1 MKRLRF
7 AGLLAF
13 TLCALR
19 LTAAAPSSAGGY
31 TLKVSTDRADATYRR
46 GETVTFAVALTC
58 DATGE
63 RVSGPEAKWSIT
75 KDGKPLD
82 RAGTAVL
89 APSDLNLTASLDEPG
104 FLHCMVECTPAAGAP
119 KLTARAGAAI
129 EPRAIQPSLPAP
141 ADFDAF
147 WAEQRRLLAATP
159 AHLRL
164 VPVPSPTGEVECF
177 EVRAATGVGRGL
189 SGYLAR
195 PKGAKAKSLAAIV
208 LCHGA
213 GVTTS
218 RLATAVAWARDGLLA
233 LDFNAHGL
241 PNAQPRDF
249 YATLQS
255 GELKDYYLQGRES
268 RETMYLRG
276 IIFRLLRAIDTV
288 TAQAEWDGRRVV
300 VLGRSQGGGQ
310 ALVAGGLDPRVTY
323 VSAEIPTF
331 CDHTGILVGRINGW
345 PRIIPNDTTSPD
357 PKVVEAV
364 RYYDA
369 VNFASR
375 LSAPV
380 FVTLGFI
387 DHICPPTGI
396 YAMYNQLRG
405 RKQLWEHLDTGH
417 VSRRDYDA
425 RVREEVLA
433 YVQASSSR

>member
-1 MKRLRF
+1 MKRLRI
-7 AGLLAF
+7 AGFLAL
-13 TLCALR
+13 TLCVLR
-19 LTAAAPSSAGGY
+19 LPAAAPSSAGGY
-31 TLKVSTDRADATYRR
+31 TLHVSTDRADAPYRR
-46 GETVTFAVALTC
+46 GETVVFTVVLTR

-63 RVSGPEAKWSIT
+63 RISGPEARWSIT

-82 RAGTAVL
+82 RAGTTVL
-89 APSDLNLTASLDEPG
+89 ARPGLTLTASLDEPG

-129 EPRAIQPSLPAP
+129 EPRDIQPSLPPP

-164 VPVPSPTGEVECF
+164 VPVPSPAGDVECF
-177 EVRAATGVGRGL
+177 EVLAATGVGRGL
-189 SGYLAR
+189 SGYMAR
-195 PKGAKAKSLAAIV
+195 PKGAKAKSLPGIV

-241 PNAQPRDF
+241 PNAQPREL
-249 YATLQS
+249 YAALQS
-255 GELKDYYLQGRES
+255 GELKEYYLQGRES

-288 TAQAEWDGRRVV
+288 AGQADWDGRRLVA
-300 VLGRSQGGGQ
+300 LGRSQGGGQ

-331 CDHTGILVGRINGW
+331 CDHTGIVVGRINGW
-345 PRIIPNDTTSPD
+345 PRIIPNDTVSPD

-375 LSAPV
+375 HSAQV

-405 RKQLWEHLDTGH
+405 KKQLWEHPDTGH

-433 YVQASSSR
+433 YVQASALP

>member
-31 TLKVSTDRADATYRR
+31 TLKVSTDRADSTYRR

-177 EVRAATGVGRGL
+177 EVRAATGFGRGL

-300 VLGRSQGGGQ
+300 ALGRSQGGGQ

-433 YVQASSSR
+433 YVQASASR

>member
-1 MKRLRF
+1 MKRLRL
-7 AGLLAF
+7 AGLLALA
-13 TLCALR
+13 LCPFR
-19 LTAAAPSSAGGY
+19 LPAAAPSSAGGY
-31 TLKVSTDRADATYRR
+31 TLRVSTDRADATYLR
-46 GETVTFAVALTC
+46 GETVTFAVALTR

-63 RVSGPEAKWSIT
+63 SVNGPESKWSIT
-75 KDGKPLD
+75 KDGRSLD
-82 RAGTAVL
+82 RAGTMVL
-89 APSDLNLTASLDEPG
+89 ARPGPALTASLDEPG
-104 FLHCMVECTPAAGAP
+104 FLHCMVECTPATGAP

-129 EPRAIQPSLPAP
+129 EPRAIPPSLPSP

-147 WAEQRRLLAATP
+147 WVEQRGLLAATP

-164 VPVPSPTGEVECF
+164 GPVPSPAGDVECF
-177 EVRAATGVGRGL
+177 EVQAATGVGRGL
-189 SGYLAR
+189 CGYLAR
-195 PKGAKAKSLAAIV
+195 PAGAKAKSLPGIV

-218 RLATAVAWARDGLLA
+218 RLATAAAWAKDGFVA

-241 PNAQPRDF
+241 PNAQSREF

-255 GELKDYYLQGRES
+255 GELKEYYLQGRES

-276 IIFRLLRAIDTV
+276 IIFRLLRAIDAV
-288 TAQAEWDGRRVV
+288 TAQAEWDGRRLVA
-300 VLGRSQGGGQ
+300 LGRSQGGGQ

-331 CDHTGILVGRINGW
+331 CDHTGIVVGRINGW
-345 PRIIPNDTTSPD
+345 PRIIPNDTVSPD

-369 VNFASR
+369 VNFAPR
-375 LSAPV
+375 IRAQV

-396 YAMYNQLRG
+396 YAMYNQLRA

-433 YVQASSSR
+433 YLRSSASP

>member
-300 VLGRSQGGGQ
+300 ALGRSQGGGQ

>member
-177 EVRAATGVGRGL
+177 EVRAATGFGRGL

-300 VLGRSQGGGQ
+300 ALGRSQGGGQ

-433 YVQASSSR
+433 YVQASASR

>member
-164 VPVPSPTGEVECF
+164 VPVPLPTGEVECF

-213 GVTTS
+213 GVTSS